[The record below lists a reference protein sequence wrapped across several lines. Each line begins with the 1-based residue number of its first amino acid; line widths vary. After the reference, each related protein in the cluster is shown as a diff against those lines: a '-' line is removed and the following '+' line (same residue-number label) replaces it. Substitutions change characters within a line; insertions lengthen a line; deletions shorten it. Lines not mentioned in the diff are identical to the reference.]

1 MTQHAYSVHPG
12 QMKRAMSALAAQGA
26 DIDGYGRAANGMVVI
41 VVNLPDNVPAPDW
54 QRQPPHRTMSADALR
69 WAIAIAVIVAVVAA
83 AAFVF
88 LRADTAPV
96 APQPTQPAGLLDGLR
111 LPWGRPNGEPVVEQV
126 ASRWRWPWE
135 AAGDALADAMATVQN
150 TVNIVAGTLLFVLVM
165 LIVLS
170 VMRKA
175 RR

>member
-1 MTQHAYSVHPG
+1 MDQRQAYEVPG
-12 QMKRAMSALAAQGA
+12 RQLGWRVSQLQAQGHPYQVVQQP
-26 DIDGYGRAANGMVVI
+26 GGVYVVI
-41 VVNLPDNVPAPDW
+41 VQQPQGATPFAYQLP
-54 QRQPPHRTMSADALR
+54 RRTMSADALR

-88 LRADTAPV
+88 LRADVAPV
-96 APQPTQPAGLLDGLR
+96 ASQPAQPAGLLDGLR
-111 LPWGRPNGEPVVEQV
+111 LPWDNQPNGEPVVEHV

-170 VMRKA
+170 VMRKV